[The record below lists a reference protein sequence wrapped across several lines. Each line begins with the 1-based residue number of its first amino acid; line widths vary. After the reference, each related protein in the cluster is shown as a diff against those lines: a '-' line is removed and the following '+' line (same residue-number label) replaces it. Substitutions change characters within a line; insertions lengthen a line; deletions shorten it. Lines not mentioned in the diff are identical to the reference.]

1 MGSSAGK
8 VNKLCSA
15 NTTETCFVCEALQG
29 SVTVCGYAC
38 ACVFNFGKQVWASLQ
53 RKISRIVIE
62 ICVTIFMF
70 IF

>member
-29 SVTVCGYAC
+29 SVIVCGYAC
-38 ACVFNFGKQVWASLQ
+38 ACVFNFGKQVWVSL
-53 RKISRIVIE
+53 
-62 ICVTIFMF
+62 
-70 IF
+70 